1 MLIGVPAERVV
12 AEASFSG
19 YARPVRALFA
29 GDGVGLEALVI
40 RTPHAALVVAGF
52 CLRTIISCILLDA
65 SVAVAAEL
73 VAFVFVGLCVRGSDV
88 DGADGGDG
96 EEK

>member
-12 AEASFSG
+12 AETSFSG

-65 SVAVAAEL
+65 SVAVADEL
-73 VAFVFVGLCVRGSDV
+73 VAIALCVRSSEV
-88 DGADGGDG
+88 DGTDCGDG